1 MSEDQKVSKNFIDNI
16 KNWLAIDDVVLKLTE
31 EISKRRNE
39 IKKLNADKQ
48 QFESS
53 IIDELDKIQT
63 NVVAVSD
70 GKIRKSV
77 RKITKP
83 LNKEDIRKTI
93 FEFTKDEQK
102 SLDITDQMMKNRKTV
117 EKINLKRTKDK
128 ESVISKN

>member
-117 EKINLKRTKDK
+117 EKINLKRKSN
-128 ESVISKN
+128 E